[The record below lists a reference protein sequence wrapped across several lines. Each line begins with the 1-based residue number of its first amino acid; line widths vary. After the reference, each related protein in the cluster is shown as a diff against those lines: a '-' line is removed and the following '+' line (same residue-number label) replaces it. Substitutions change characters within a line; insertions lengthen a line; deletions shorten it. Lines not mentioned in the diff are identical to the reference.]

1 MADTA
6 LVRDAAMRA
15 IAEHIAEH
23 GPGNWGAVRSK
34 YPEIPEASWWR
45 LVKRV
50 REGKPSPEAL
60 KKATQKIQRH
70 LRKSPPKDEE
80 IAAHLPA
87 APSPEFIARNGAA
100 GLRQFDVMRELHV
113 LFSDALLLREFS
125 LNNEGKVRIPMY
137 FEKSIRVRTDILETG
152 LDAAREIWD
161 LERIQTFHQSILD
174 AIREVSP
181 EVAHAIVER
190 MHAVSR
196 EHGWAPSPLV

>member
-1 MADTA
+1 MTDTS
-6 LVRDAAMRA
+6 VRDAAMRA

-70 LRKSPPKDEE
+70 LKKSPPTAEE
-80 IAAHLPA
+80 VAAHLPA

-161 LERIQTFHQSILD
+161 LERIQTFHQSIVD

-190 MHAVSR
+190 MHEVSR

>member
-1 MADTA
+1 MTDTS
-6 LVRDAAMRA
+6 VRDAAMRA

-70 LRKSPPKDEE
+70 LRKSPPAGEE

-125 LNNEGKVRIPMY
+125 INNEGKVRIPMF
-137 FEKSIRVRTDILETG
+137 FERSIRLRTDILETG

-161 LERIQTFHQSILD
+161 LERIQVFHQSIVD